1 MTWRP
6 EPKPKMTGA
15 DLLRIT
21 GSMLVAC
28 VLGALVLGVVYVG
41 TARYSEAARVAGEQ
55 RAVSDMLGLA
65 PGTRVR
71 VVTQFLAP
79 RERQVVYREAS
90 ADGASARE
98 LVYTLD
104 GALVRRGAPVSGEDD
119 GWMPLGRLF
128 VAYDGDRPTGFVV
141 EGETRGYKNTIRF
154 FVALDSA
161 FTIQGVRVIEH
172 EEDPGLGAET
182 ATTWFTGQFIGRR
195 ADQLGGLDVTRDP
208 MPEDWR
214 LALASL
220 DRTPRGVWREQQ
232 SALMARESE
241 RPIYAVTGATISSRA
256 VTDGVRTTVDHFRR
270 RWALIGPDLGG
281 AS

>member
-6 EPKPKMTGA
+6 EAKPAMSGA

-28 VLGALVLGVVYVG
+28 VLGALVLGVTYVG
-41 TARYSEAARVAGEQ
+41 TARYSEAARVAGER
-55 RAVSDMLGLA
+55 RAVTDLLGLEPGA
-65 PGTRVR
+65 PVR
-71 VVTQFLAP
+71 EVSQYLAP
-79 RERQVVYREAS
+79 RERQVVYRMA
-90 ADGASARE
+90 AAGGGATHE
-98 LVYTLD
+98 LVYSLD
-104 GALVRRGAPVSGEDD
+104 GALLRRGATVAGEDD

-128 VAYDGDRPTGFVV
+128 VATRGGRPLGFVV
-141 EGETRGYKNTIRF
+141 EGGTRGYKNTIRF

-182 ATTWFTGQFIGRR
+182 ATTWFTGQFIGRP
-195 ADQLGGLDVTRDP
+195 ADRVGGLDVTRDP

-220 DRTPRGVWREQQ
+220 DRTPRGAWRAQQ
-232 SALMARESE
+232 SALIARESE

-256 VTDGVRTTVDHFRR
+256 VTDGVRTTVEHFRR
-270 RWALIGPDLGG
+270 RWALIGSELGG
-281 AS
+281 PS